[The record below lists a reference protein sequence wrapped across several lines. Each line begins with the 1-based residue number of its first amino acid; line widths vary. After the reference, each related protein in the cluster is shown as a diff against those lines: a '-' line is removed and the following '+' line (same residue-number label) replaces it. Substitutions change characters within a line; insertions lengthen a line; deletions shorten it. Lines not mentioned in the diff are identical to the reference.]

1 MKFCSKCGSELKA
14 GTTFCGVCGSHV
26 SSDFNQGNDWSTQ
39 SSIPYKKNRSAKKI
53 GAIIIATVLIFGG
66 AAGGGYYYY
75 QYNKSVELE
84 AQRVAEAEAFAKTP
98 EGKAQLQLESNGISG
113 KVVATTYTAD
123 NVSFLAL
130 IDTGSTKSI
139 AAYDAKNNLYIAVED
154 PQKVFDI
161 LNTTTKKYNSII
173 FTMDIKNAPHGDD
186 DKFGEWNGTSH
197 KLPVFVSYHTN
208 NRAEI
213 EVGMINSGVGLHPKQ
228 FKSYLQETVSV
239 DLTVLIMTNV
249 KALKSNMD
257 AKKITL

>member
-1 MKFCSKCGSELKA
+1 MIE
-14 GTTFCGVCGSHV
+14 
-26 SSDFNQGNDWSTQ
+26 N
-39 SSIPYKKNRSAKKI
+39 
-53 GAIIIATVLIFGG
+53 
-66 AAGGGYYYY
+66 
-75 QYNKSVELE
+75 
-84 AQRVAEAEAFAKTP
+84 
-98 EGKAQLQLESNGISG
+98 
-113 KVVATTYTAD
+113 
-123 NVSFLAL
+123 
-130 IDTGSTKSI
+130 GSTKSI
-139 AAYDAKNNLYIAVED
+139 AAYDAKNNLYIAVDD

-161 LNTTTKKYNSII
+161 LNTTNKKYNSII

-228 FKSYLQETVSV
+228 YKSYLQETVSV